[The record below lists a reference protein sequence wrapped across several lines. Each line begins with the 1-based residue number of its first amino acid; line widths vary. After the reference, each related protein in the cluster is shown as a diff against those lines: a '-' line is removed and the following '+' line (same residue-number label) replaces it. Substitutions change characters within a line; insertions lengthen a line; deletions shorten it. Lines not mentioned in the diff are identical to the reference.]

1 MKYEKDL
8 IGYHIL
14 LESVIRDRGV
24 LPEQV
29 GKGLCSST
37 QMHYILNGE
46 RLPDY
51 LMRNRIMAR
60 LGISSEGYEDYVQ
73 YDEYERWIQ
82 KQKLLCLI
90 EEAKWEEARNLFDLI
105 VTSWNPVSAIEKQ
118 FLLDMKARFTEQAG
132 ASSKELLSIYEE
144 IVGLTV
150 DKEIFD
156 CDSSRIF
163 LSPVEIYY
171 VIKWVSYR
179 VSVSNGTDVREII
192 LKYDR
197 FIDLVEGSALDD
209 IAKAKVLPF
218 ADYVLFQGVGKA
230 NISWDYRKLWEHTER
245 AIRVLKNTER
255 FYYLK
260 ELVGAREKLAS
271 TLKYHSDEL
280 ILEKEVVEILD
291 DFEGKYATDIPM
303 SRSGYI
309 YRDSIIYCIA
319 DVIHTRRRMFGI
331 SRAELADGVCT
342 VRTLERIEAK
352 HSKPQMYVMQGLFS
366 KLNLIGAYRRAE
378 IIADDVKMIRTFNK
392 YKVFINQKKY
402 EEAFDIIDYLV
413 FSLDKSYIP
422 NKQAIIRMI
431 NVKKRFTEAIDK
443 GQYVRNL
450 QQAWALS
457 INKDVAEAPMHF
469 LTSGET
475 VLLYNIATQKEG
487 DSWQKNILEQYFDKL
502 TIETLFSHFSIYDL
516 VKDWEASMIGNA
528 GQYDDSNLISEKIMQ
543 ISLRLKRFHGLYRG
557 IFNIYWN
564 DFEANKNE
572 ATNITY
578 NKGVMMSV
586 KLCDFCENKLT
597 EVYRKELQ

>member
-29 GKGLCSST
+29 GRGLCSST

-82 KQKLLCLI
+82 KQKLICLI

-197 FIDLVEGSALDD
+197 FIDLVEDSALDD

-260 ELVGAREKLAS
+260 ELVEAREKLAS

-280 ILEKEVVEILD
+280 ILEKEVVKILD

-378 IIADDVKMIRTFNK
+378 IITDDVKMIRTFNK

-402 EEAFDIIDYLV
+402 EEAFEIIEYLV
-413 FSLDKSYIP
+413 DKLDKRYIP
-422 NKQAIIRMI
+422 NRQAIIRMV
-431 NVKKRFTEAIDK
+431 NVRKRFENGIEKQIYIA
-443 GQYVRNL
+443 NL
-450 QQAWALS
+450 KKAWKLS
-457 INKDVAEAPMHF
+457 IDHNLNQASMFFFTE
-469 LTSGET
+469 GEK
-475 VLLYNIATQKEG
+475 VLLYNIATQE
-487 DSWQKNILEQYFDKL
+487 DFNSCYRRFLDCSLYELKNEVLL
-502 TIETLFSHFSIYDL
+502 SHFPIYEL
-516 VKDWEASMIGNA
+516 VKDWEASMVGNL
-528 GQYDDSNLISEKIMQ
+528 GEYDDSNDISEKI
-543 ISLRLKRFHGLYRG
+543 IRNSFRLKRFHGLYRANY
-557 IFNIYWN
+557 NIYWN
-564 DFEANKNE
+564 NYEAEKKKPHLMY
-572 ATNITY
+572 II
-578 NKGVMMSV
+578 KVS
-586 KLCDFCENKLT
+586 
-597 EVYRKELQ
+597 